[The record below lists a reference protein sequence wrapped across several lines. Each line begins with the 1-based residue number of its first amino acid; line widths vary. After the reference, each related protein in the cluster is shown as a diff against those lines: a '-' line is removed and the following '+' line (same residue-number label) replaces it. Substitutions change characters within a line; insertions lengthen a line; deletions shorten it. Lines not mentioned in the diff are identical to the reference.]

1 MFAQIAQTFPFLQNF
16 HENHPTLVLFPKF
29 PPFFKNSLFF
39 FKAALRNAHCF
50 WNICPKTN
58 IFAQNL
64 GSIRENLLESH
75 DNKIFSH
82 NGPFVVHVPD

>member
-50 WNICPKTN
+50 
-58 IFAQNL
+58 
-64 GSIRENLLESH
+64 
-75 DNKIFSH
+75 
-82 NGPFVVHVPD
+82 